1 MDTTLRFAPYTD
13 AEVAPALEALF
24 TDERLLGHLNQ
35 HFPAPLVDHWLSVY
49 PDIHSVYEFQKQMIY
64 PMLKHIEQHCITA
77 LTHSGL
83 DRLDPQQ
90 RYLFISNHR
99 DIVLDSAFMNM
110 LLFEQGIPT
119 SQIAI
124 GDNLMQHPIAASLF
138 HLNKSFVVRRTG
150 NPRELYASA
159 IQLSR
164 YVHETVTSGQD
175 SVWIAQ
181 REGRAKDGNDR
192 TQVSLL
198 KMLLLAAQDTVPHL
212 QQLRIVPLAISYELD
227 PCDDLKTAEYLK
239 KQADPTF
246 KKSFQTDVEHMLLGI
261 MGGKGRVHFHFGTPL
276 NDELTPLES
285 LASDK
290 DRLAA
295 LAAIIDR
302 EIHLHFQLNPINYFA
317 ADWQAGQSTF
327 AAHYT
332 PQEATELRSAFERK
346 LAALP
351 DDQREAGR
359 QYLLGMY
366 ATPVHN
372 ALAAQAATA

>member
-1 MDTTLRFAPYTD
+1 MDTTTSTRFAPYTD
-13 AEVAPALEALF
+13 AEVAPALHALF
-24 TDERLLGHLNQ
+24 TDERLLAHLRH
-35 HFPAPLVDHWLSVY
+35 HFPAPLVAHWLAVFPAIDSVF
-49 PDIHSVYEFQKQMIY
+49 EFQKQMIY
-64 PMLKHIEQHCITA
+64 PMLKHIEQHCITT

-83 DRLDPQQ
+83 NRLAPQQ

-164 YVHETVTSGQD
+164 YVHETITTGKD

-239 KQADPTF
+239 KQTDPTF

-261 MGGKGRVHFHFGTPL
+261 MGRKGRVHFHFGTPL
-276 NDELTPLES
+276 HDELAPLQS
-285 LASDK
+285 LANDK

-302 EIHLHFQLNPINYFA
+302 EVHRHFKLHPINYVA
-317 ADWQAGQSTF
+317 ADLLAGQSAF
-327 AAHYT
+327 AEYYT
-332 PQEATELRSAFERK
+332 AEAATAITADFERK
-346 LAALP
+346 LATLP
-351 DDQREAGR
+351 AAQREVAR

-372 ALAAQAATA
+372 ALAAS